1 MNPLYLSPA
10 VVACY
15 DNDNT
20 AFVPELWAAEGLA
33 ILQENMVIANLVHR
47 DFENEIRQFGDV
59 VNTRR
64 PGTFQIRRK
73 QDGTTLQ
80 NQDASATNVQVPL
93 DQWFYTSF
101 TIKDGEASKSF
112 QDLVD
117 IYLRPGM
124 MTIARSV
131 DRAVLGRVHGF
142 LGSPTQRVGRLG
154 NLAADNSKD
163 FVLEAR
169 EQLNVNKAP
178 LEGRNLVL
186 APISETALLKNELFI
201 AAQQRGDFGT
211 ALESATLGRILGFDT
226 YMDQNVN
233 AVQQTSC
240 DVSLGTVTNALAAAG
255 RGAQAVT
262 VDTAHNPAVGEFLV
276 VAGNDQP
283 TYVTAVA
290 TDHSTATLNEANKYA
305 TQAGAQYACYKAC
318 AVAGSYATGWVA
330 SVQLSGYTNPPSIGQ
345 LVAFGT
351 GSNRRNYTVIESYVS
366 DASGNPNPVGGYQ
379 AVYLDRPLELAL
391 GNTDPCYPGPAGAL
405 NMAFHRNAIALVT
418 RPLAIP
424 NNAMGVLAHVGVY
437 NDIAMRVSM
446 QYSITGGGTVVNLD
460 ILAGVAILDTN
471 LCCVLQ
477 G

>member
-1 MNPLYLSPA
+1 MNPLYTTRA
-10 VVACY
+10 RIVCF

-20 AFVPELWAAEGLA
+20 AFIPELWANEGLA

-73 QDGTTLQ
+73 QDGDPLQ
-80 NQDASATNVQVPL
+80 SQDATATNVQVPL

-142 LGSPTQRVGRLG
+142 LGTPSQRVGRLA
-154 NLAADNSKD
+154 NLGAANSKD
-163 FVLEAR
+163 YVLEAR
-169 EQLNVNKAP
+169 QQLNIQKAP

-186 APISETALLKNELFI
+186 APVSETALLKNELFI
-201 AAQQRGDFGT
+201 AAQKRGDFGT

-233 AVQQTSC
+233 SATQGNC
-240 DVSLGTVTNALAAAG
+240 DVAAGTVTNALAAGVAG
-255 RGAQAVT
+255 SQAVT
-262 VDTAHNPAVGEFLV
+262 LAYVANVGEFAV

-283 TYVTAVA
+283 TFVTAA
-290 TDHSTATLNEANKYA
+290 TVGAGATTALTLNEANKYA
-305 TQAGAQYACYKAC
+305 TAAAATVNVYKAC
-318 AVAGSYATGWVA
+318 SASTAYAVGWVSGIVLTGW
-330 SVQLSGYTNPPSIGQ
+330 TNAPSIGQ
-345 LVAFGT
+345 LLAFGT
-351 GSNRRNYTVIESYVS
+351 GGSRVTYTIIESYLS
-366 DASGNPNPVGGYQ
+366 AGGQ
-379 AVYLDRPLELAL
+379 QTVILDRPLVNAVNSSDLAF
-391 GNTDPCYPGPAGAL
+391 PGPAGAL
-405 NMAFHRNAIALVT
+405 NLAFHRNAIALVT

-424 NNAMGVLAHVGVY
+424 NNAMGVLSHVGVY

-446 QYSITGGGTVVNLD
+446 QYNIGSGGTVVNLD
-460 ILAGVAILDTN
+460 ILAGVAVLDTN
-471 LCCVLQ
+471 LGVVLQ

>member
-1 MNPLYLSPA
+1 MNPLYFSRA
-10 VVACY
+10 VVACF
-15 DNDNT
+15 DNDNS
-20 AFVPELWAAEGLA
+20 AFIPELWAAEGLA

-73 QDGTTLQ
+73 ADGDVLQ
-80 NQDASATNVQVPL
+80 NQDATATNVQVPL
-93 DQWFYTSF
+93 NQWFYTSF

-131 DRAVLGRVHGF
+131 DRAVLGRIPAF
-142 LGSPTQRVGRLG
+142 LGGPNNRVGRLG
-154 NLAADNSKD
+154 NLSAANSKD

-169 EQLNVNKAP
+169 EQLNVQKAP

-186 APISETALLKNELFI
+186 APVSETALLKNELFI
-201 AAQQRGDFGT
+201 AAQMRGDFGT

-233 AVQQTSC
+233 SVYVTNC
-240 DVSLGTVTNALAAAG
+240 DADTTGTVTNALAAG
-255 RGAQAVT
+255 LGGSQAVT
-262 VDTAHNPAVGEFLV
+262 LADRAVNVGEFAV

-283 TYVTAVA
+283 TYITAA
-290 TDHSTATLNEANKYA
+290 TAGSGATTAITLNEVNKYA
-305 TQAGAQYACYKAC
+305 T
-318 AVAGSYATGWVA
+318 AGSAALTVYRSCSASGTYPAGYVEGMVLTGWNTA
-330 SVQLSGYTNPPSIGQ
+330 PQIGQ
-345 LVAFGT
+345 MVAFGT
-351 GSNRRNYTVIESYVS
+351 GSGRVTYTVIESYLS
-366 DASGNPNPVGGYQ
+366 SAGQ
-379 AVYLDRPLELAL
+379 QTVYLDRPLEQTVNSADL
-391 GNTDPCYPGPAGAL
+391 CFPGPAGAL

-424 NNAMGVLAHVGVY
+424 NNAMGVLSHVGVY

-446 QYSITGGGTVVNLD
+446 QYSIASGGTVVNLD
-460 ILAGVAILDTN
+460 ILAGVAVLDTN
-471 LCCVLQ
+471 LCVVLQ